1 MPEKEKK
8 IFSTHGI
15 SNFKAFKNLEKI
27 EIAPIT
33 LIYGQNSG
41 GKSTFLQSILALSQ
55 SSKSLIKNKFIFS
68 GKEIDAGTFESIK
81 NKNSQKRSEIIV
93 ETSSQ
98 KENYIIKDSI
108 KLNCFSPILE
118 SKNKIYISKSE
129 DTSIGIVNKIE
140 INFNGYLSEFSLTF
154 NKVISYDLP
163 SVGNEYEF
171 FDGRQEFQRRYD
183 LDDCS
188 YICLSEIINEVIKKA
203 TIELNEIKLNFEKNE
218 NDKEYIEIDLGFNL
232 RDARLNVG
240 IARLNKN
247 TQNNFIVYQQIL
259 NLLKYAA
266 VLSGGWIDSFKGR
279 IRFYP
284 HKKDKKNKTEEY
296 KNLLK
301 EYTNELLN
309 SFLKKISDKKYI
321 FSILVKKKED
331 LVFEDSNPDNEPLV
345 FSYEHIETD
354 FKLIHN
360 NEEIIFWDEIQ
371 NNFQKLCDLQHPN
384 RSKKFFSLHKKLEPI
399 VSEVRE
405 ISLQIGDINKK
416 FASLLLGRDKYNDS
430 EITKSF
436 AKILKKNNLSKFLD
450 SLKRNN
456 DELNSFF
463 FKIDKNYDPYT
474 FYNRISEGF
483 NIAEKSIKKIT
494 YFADNYESI
503 LPGNEEYEAFVENR
517 NIGIHLQ
524 ILQTALFKIYLTS
537 INFLRASNLEDIFK
551 PTLNG
556 EYNSKLFYSSFLFL
570 SNISEQSVQDQR
582 SLFIRGAFIDKYI
595 NLEDDFFSLN
605 KKEINFTYKSI
616 INSYESYSHSSVAS
630 YLKSGLIP
638 QENIN
643 FLPFPFFKKNFIAK
657 ELTQEVVHLGP
668 ARPAAKRFYTSKD
681 IENASSDDA
690 AFLLKE
696 RSETRINIAKLNY
709 YLKSLNILERVRISR
724 STDKNI
730 VAKKIEVKP
739 IGSNSFVNLA
749 DTGYGVSQILPIII
763 NSIFL
768 KQQTIIIQQPETHLH
783 PRLQAEIGSLLS
795 DSISNRRS
803 RRSAPMKKNWIVETH
818 SEIILLRLLKLIR
831 RGELDSNNLRVY
843 YFDNKEKEGSEIKR
857 MHVSKEGELITQWPE
872 GFFSNEIDE
881 VFDI

>member
-183 LDDCS
+183 LDDSS

-232 RDARLNVG
+232 RDARLNFG

-284 HKKDKKNKTEEY
+284 HKKDNKNKTEEY

-321 FSILVKKKED
+321 FSILVKKK
-331 LVFEDSNPDNEPLV
+331 
-345 FSYEHIETD
+345 
-354 FKLIHN
+354 
-360 NEEIIFWDEIQ
+360 
-371 NNFQKLCDLQHPN
+371 
-384 RSKKFFSLHKKLEPI
+384 
-399 VSEVRE
+399 
-405 ISLQIGDINKK
+405 
-416 FASLLLGRDKYNDS
+416 
-430 EITKSF
+430 
-436 AKILKKNNLSKFLD
+436 
-450 SLKRNN
+450 
-456 DELNSFF
+456 
-463 FKIDKNYDPYT
+463 
-474 FYNRISEGF
+474 
-483 NIAEKSIKKIT
+483 
-494 YFADNYESI
+494 
-503 LPGNEEYEAFVENR
+503 
-517 NIGIHLQ
+517 
-524 ILQTALFKIYLTS
+524 
-537 INFLRASNLEDIFK
+537 
-551 PTLNG
+551 
-556 EYNSKLFYSSFLFL
+556 
-570 SNISEQSVQDQR
+570 
-582 SLFIRGAFIDKYI
+582 I
-595 NLEDDFFSLN
+595 NLENVKMLIDVAHLKVSSNSLN
-605 KKEINFTYKSI
+605 FNPKVFLDHLDEWIAAYHLS
-616 INSYESYSHSSVAS
+616 
-630 YLKSGLIP
+630 
-638 QENIN
+638 ENDG
-643 FLPFPFFKKNFIAK
+643 
-657 ELTQEVVHLGP
+657 T
-668 ARPAAKRFYTSKD
+668 
-681 IENASSDDA
+681 SDDNEKFREDSWFWP
-690 AFLLKE
+690 FLKKDLD
-696 RSETRINIAKLNY
+696 Y
-709 YLKSLNILERVRISR
+709 YS
-724 STDKNI
+724 
-730 VAKKIEVKP
+730 IEVYNTTINELKDQKK
-739 IGSNSFVNLA
+739 LA
-749 DTGYGVSQILPIII
+749 
-763 NSIFL
+763 
-768 KQQTIIIQQPETHLH
+768 
-783 PRLQAEIGSLLS
+783 
-795 DSISNRRS
+795 
-803 RRSAPMKKNWIVETH
+803 
-818 SEIILLRLLKLIR
+818 
-831 RGELDSNNLRVY
+831 
-843 YFDNKEKEGSEIKR
+843 EKMIYS
-857 MHVSKEGELITQWPE
+857 
-872 GFFSNEIDE
+872 
-881 VFDI
+881 